1 MHALRAAA
9 EVQANEAAADP
20 RRAAFAAELAILAP
34 EARERRS
41 VDSFTRA
48 AFFGFGWAILGGV
61 LGKLAWDSAR
71 PPLFFWPLVL
81 LDVLFLWEGISSYL
95 RGRLELRREL
105 AVEDRVR
112 RLRVALG
119 IDEVHYPGGVLP
131 ALRAE
136 PPGSP

>member
-1 MHALRAAA
+1 MHALRATGL
-9 EVQANEAAADP
+9 QTDEAAADP
-20 RRAAFAAELAILAP
+20 RRAAFAAELAVLAP

-48 AFFGFGWAILGGV
+48 ALFGFTWAILGGV

-71 PPLFFWPLVL
+71 PPLFFWPLVA
-81 LDVLFLWEGISSYL
+81 LDALILWEGVNSYL

-112 RLRVALG
+112 CLRVALG
-119 IDEVHYPGGVLP
+119 IDEIHYPGGVLP

-136 PPGSP
+136 PPGSL